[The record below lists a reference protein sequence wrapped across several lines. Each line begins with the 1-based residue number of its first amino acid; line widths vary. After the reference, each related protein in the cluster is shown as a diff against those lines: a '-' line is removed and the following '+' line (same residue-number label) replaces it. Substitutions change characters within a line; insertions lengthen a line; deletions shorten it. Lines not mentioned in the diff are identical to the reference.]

1 MWPVDTAAIAT
12 GEIAYKN
19 AAGTEIQELVVNLFK
34 SLEAVNIMM
43 IGATRKN
50 VVIKNWT
57 FPRKNTDAIAAIA
70 THVGA
75 ALDDPI
81 PTWCHDSK

>member
-19 AAGTEIQELVVNLFK
+19 AAGTEIQELDVNLFN
-34 SLEAVNIMM
+34 SFEAVNIMM

-50 VVIKNWT
+50 VVIKN
-57 FPRKNTDAIAAIA
+57 
-70 THVGA
+70 
-75 ALDDPI
+75 
-81 PTWCHDSK
+81 